1 MAATILIA
9 DDDAVQRRL
18 VENMVQKCGY
28 EPLVVDSGD
37 AAVALLTAPD
47 APAID
52 AVVLDLVMPGLD
64 GLGVLAKMRE
74 AGLSIPVIVQTA
86 HGGIDN
92 VVSAMRAG
100 AQDFV
105 VKPVGFER
113 LQVSLRNALNT
124 SALKGELQR
133 IRHSREGRL
142 TFADIITRSETMAAV
157 LRTAQKAAASSI
169 PVLIEGESGVGK
181 ELFARAIHGS
191 GERKS
196 KPFVAVNCG
205 AIPDN
210 LVESILFGHEKGA
223 FTGAT
228 ERHMGKFVEASGG
241 TLFLDEVGELPL
253 AAQVKLLRALQEGT
267 VEAVG
272 GRKPVKVDVRI
283 ISATN
288 RKLLDL
294 VKNGA
299 FREDLFYRLH
309 VLPLTIP
316 PLRMRREDIPHL
328 LRYFL
333 ARFAAEENRTITG
346 ISGEAMAHLAQLDW
360 PGNIRQLENTVY
372 RAVVMSESDQLG
384 LSDFPQVLGQTAS
397 DGQLAHSEPLVV
409 APSTAPAMVS
419 GSDIPIAPLAT
430 AGSLAMLTAT
440 GEVRALED
448 MENEIIRFAISHY
461 RGQMSEVARRL
472 KIGRSTLYR
481 KLDEAAANDPAEG
494 GRELSGRP
502 LGDYGTRKAK
512 IVANQRHRSFG
523 SF

>member
-1 MAATILIA
+1 MAASILIA

-18 VENMVQKCGY
+18 VDNILQKCGY
-28 EPLVVDSGD
+28 ETIVVDSGD
-37 AAVALLTAPD
+37 AAIAALMTAA

-64 GLGVLAKMRE
+64 GMGVLIKIRE
-74 AGLSIPVIVQTA
+74 AGLNIPVIVQTA

-105 VKPVGFER
+105 VKPVGLER

-142 TFADIITRSETMAAV
+142 TFADIITRSETMASV
-157 LRTAQKAAASSI
+157 LRIAQKAAASTI

-191 GERKS
+191 SERKA

-228 ERHMGKFVEASGG
+228 ERHMGKFVEATGG
-241 TLFLDEVGELPL
+241 TLFLDEGGELPL

-272 GRKPVKVDVRI
+272 GRKPVKVEVRI

-328 LRYFL
+328 LRHFL
-333 ARFAAEENRTITG
+333 ARFCAEENRPITG
-346 ISGEAMAHLAQLDW
+346 INGEAMARLAQLDW
-360 PGNIRQLENTVY
+360 PGNIRQLENAVY
-372 RAVVMSESDQLG
+372 RAVVMSDGDQLR
-384 LSDFPQVLGQTAS
+384 LADFPQATAQS
-397 DGQLAHSEPLVV
+397 SPVSEAHSRPSEPLILGSGFH
-409 APSTAPAMVS
+409 PTAPAMIS
-419 GSDIPIAPLAT
+419 GNEIPIAPLPS
-430 AGSLAMLTAT
+430 AG
-440 GEVRALED
+440 
-448 MENEIIRFAISHY
+448 
-461 RGQMSEVARRL
+461 
-472 KIGRSTLYR
+472 
-481 KLDEAAANDPAEG
+481 
-494 GRELSGRP
+494 
-502 LGDYGTRKAK
+502 
-512 IVANQRHRSFG
+512 
-523 SF
+523 

>member
-37 AAVALLTAPD
+37 AAVALLTGAD
-47 APAID
+47 AQAID

-64 GLGVLAKMRE
+64 GLGVLAKIRE
-74 AGLSIPVIVQTA
+74 AGVNVPVIVQTA

-142 TFADIITRSETMAAV
+142 TFADVITRSETMAGV

-169 PVLIEGESGVGK
+169 PVLVEGESGVGK

-191 GERKS
+191 SERKA

-228 ERHMGKFVEASGG
+228 ERHMGKFVEAHGG

-283 ISATN
+283 VSATN

-328 LRYFL
+328 LRHFL
-333 ARFAAEENRTITG
+333 ARFSAEENRTITG

-384 LSDFPQVLGQTAS
+384 LSDFPQATAHA
-397 DGQLAHSEPLVV
+397 DPDAPALHGEPLVV

-419 GSDIPIAPLAT
+419 GNEIPIAPLAT
-430 AGSLAMLTAT
+430 AAGNLPMLTSN
-440 GEVRALED
+440 GEVRPLEE

-481 KLDEAAANDPAEG
+481 KLDEAAADDPADGAQE
-494 GRELSGRP
+494 
-502 LGDYGTRKAK
+502 T
-512 IVANQRHRSFG
+512 N
-523 SF
+523 

>member
-28 EPLVVDSGD
+28 EALVTDSGD
-37 AAVALLTAPD
+37 AAVAMLTAPD
-47 APAID
+47 AAID

-64 GLGVLAKMRE
+64 GMGVLAKIRE
-74 AGLSIPVIVQTA
+74 AGLNIPVIVQTA

-113 LQVSLRNALNT
+113 LQVSLRNALTT

-142 TFADIITRSETMAAV
+142 TFSDIITRSEAMGGV
-157 LRTAQKAAASSI
+157 LRIAQKAAASAI

-228 ERHMGKFVEASGG
+228 ERHMGKFVEATGG

-253 AAQVKLLRALQEGT
+253 AAQVKLLRALQEGM

-283 ISATN
+283 VSATN

-294 VKNGA
+294 VKNGQ

-328 LRYFL
+328 LRHFL
-333 ARFAAEENRTITG
+333 TRFAAEENRAISS
-346 ISGEAMAHLAQLDW
+346 ISGEAMAHLSQLEW
-360 PGNIRQLENTVY
+360 PGNIRQLENAVY
-372 RAVVMSESDQLG
+372 RAVVMSEGDQLG
-384 LSDFPQVLGQTAS
+384 IADFPQG
-397 DGQLAHSEPLVV
+397 AHPHAAPSAHHAEPLVV
-409 APSTAPAMVS
+409 APATAPAMVS
-419 GSDIPIAPLAT
+419 GNEIPIAPLPA
-430 AGSLAMLTAT
+430 AGNLSMLTGT
-440 GEVRALED
+440 GEVRPLEE
-448 MENEIIRFAISHY
+448 MESEIIRFAISHY

-481 KLDEAAANDPAEG
+481 KLDEAAADETGNDAG
-494 GRELSGRP
+494 
-502 LGDYGTRKAK
+502 
-512 IVANQRHRSFG
+512 
-523 SF
+523 

>member
-28 EPLVVDSGD
+28 ETAVVDSGD
-37 AAVALLTAPD
+37 AAVELLTGPD
-47 APAID
+47 GQNID
-52 AVVLDLVMPGLD
+52 CIVLDLVMPGLD
-64 GLGVLAKMRE
+64 GMGVLAKIRD
-74 AGLSIPVIVQTA
+74 AGLNLPVIVQTA

-105 VKPVGFER
+105 VKPVGLER
-113 LQVSLRNALNT
+113 LRVSLRNALTT

-142 TFADIITRSETMAAV
+142 TFSDIITRSEAMGSV
-157 LRTAQKAAASSI
+157 LRTAQKATSSSI

-288 RKLLDL
+288 RKLLDR
-294 VKNGA
+294 VKSGH

-316 PLRMRREDIPHL
+316 PLRLRREDIPHL
-328 LRYFL
+328 LRHFL

-346 ISGEAMAHLAQLDW
+346 ISGEAVAHLAQLDW
-360 PGNIRQLENTVY
+360 PGNIRQLENAVY
-372 RAVVMSESDQLG
+372 RAVVMSDGDQLG
-384 LSDFPQVLGQTAS
+384 LDDFPLIASQPHPGTDIPTAP
-397 DGQLAHSEPLVV
+397 LMLEPIA
-409 APSTAPAMVS
+409 APSVVS
-419 GSDIPIAPLAT
+419 GNEIPIAPLSV
-430 AGSLAMLTAT
+430 AGALSMLTST
-440 GEVRALED
+440 GDV
-448 MENEIIRFAISHY
+448 
-461 RGQMSEVARRL
+461 
-472 KIGRSTLYR
+472 
-481 KLDEAAANDPAEG
+481 
-494 GRELSGRP
+494 RP
-502 LGDYGTRKAK
+502 LEE
-512 IVANQRHRSFG
+512 IEN
-523 SF
+523 

>member
-1 MAATILIA
+1 MAASILIV
-9 DDDAVQRRL
+9 DDDAVARRL

-28 EPLVVDSGD
+28 ETLVVDSGD
-37 AAVALLTAPD
+37 AAIAMLTAPD
-47 APAID
+47 ASAID

-64 GLGVLAKMRE
+64 GMGVLAKIRE
-74 AGLSIPVIVQTA
+74 AALNIPVIVQTA

-105 VKPVGFER
+105 VKPVGIER

-133 IRHSREGRL
+133 IKHSREGRL
-142 TFADIITRSETMAAV
+142 TFADIITRSETMAGV
-157 LRTAQKAAASSI
+157 LRTAQKAASSTI
-169 PVLIEGESGVGK
+169 PVLVEGESGVGK

-228 ERHMGKFVEASGG
+228 ERHTGKFVEASGG
-241 TLFLDEVGELPL
+241 TLFLDEVSELPL
-253 AAQVKLLRALQEGT
+253 PAQVKLLRALQEGA

-288 RKLLDL
+288 RKLLER
-294 VKNGA
+294 VKSGH

-316 PLRMRREDIPHL
+316 PLRMRREDIPYL
-328 LRYFL
+328 LRHFL
-333 ARFAAEENRTITG
+333 ARFCAEENRHVTG
-346 ISGEAMAHLAQLDW
+346 ISGEAMAHLSQLEW
-360 PGNIRQLENTVY
+360 PGNIRQLENAVY
-372 RAVVMSESDQLG
+372 RAVVMSDNDQLS
-384 LSDFPQVLGQTAS
+384 LADFPQAAVQSPSVSEAHNQHGEPLILGPDFHSTASPLVLGN
-397 DGQLAHSEPLVV
+397 E
-409 APSTAPAMVS
+409 
-419 GSDIPIAPLAT
+419 IPIAPLPSIGT
-430 AGSLAMLTAT
+430 LAMLTT
-440 GEVRALED
+440 SGEMRPLEE
-448 MENEIIRFAISHY
+448 MESEIIRFAISHY

-481 KLDEAAANDPAEG
+481 KLDEAPAEEPAAARG
-494 GRELSGRP
+494 AQE
-502 LGDYGTRKAK
+502 
-512 IVANQRHRSFG
+512 AN
-523 SF
+523 

>member
-28 EPLVVDSGD
+28 EPLVAENGD
-37 AAVALLTAPD
+37 AAIGLLTAPD

-64 GLGVLAKMRE
+64 GLGVLSKMRE
-74 AGLSIPVIVQTA
+74 AGVTVPVIVQTA

-105 VKPVGFER
+105 VKPASFER

-124 SALKGELQR
+124 SALKDELQR

-142 TFADIITRSETMAAV
+142 TFTDIITRSESMAAV
-157 LRTAQKAAASSI
+157 LRTAQKAAVSSI
-169 PVLIEGESGVGK
+169 PVLVEGESGVGK
-181 ELFARAIHGS
+181 ELFARAIHGTS
-191 GERKS
+191 ERKS

-288 RKLLDL
+288 RTLLDL
-294 VKNGA
+294 VKGGA

-328 LRYFL
+328 LRHFV

-346 ISGEAMAHLAQLDW
+346 ISGEAVAHLSQLDW

-372 RAVVMSESDQLG
+372 RAVVMSESDLLG
-384 LSDFPQVLGQTAS
+384 LPDFPQTAGHAVTNS
-397 DGQLAHSEPLVV
+397 EFAPGEPLIV
-409 APSTAPAMVS
+409 APSAAPALAS
-419 GSDIPIAPLAT
+419 GSDIPIAPFA
-430 AGSLAMLTAT
+430 AGGLSMLNAS
-440 GEVRALED
+440 GDVRPLDD

-481 KLDEAAANDPAEG
+481 KLDEATASDPAEG
-494 GRELSGRP
+494 
-502 LGDYGTRKAK
+502 DAT
-512 IVANQRHRSFG
+512 
-523 SF
+523 

>member
-1 MAATILIA
+1 MPACILIA
-9 DDDAVQRRL
+9 DDDAVARRL

-28 EPLVVDSGD
+28 ETVVVDSGD
-37 AAVALLTAPD
+37 AAIAMLTAAD
-47 APAID
+47 APVID

-64 GLGVLAKMRE
+64 GMGVLAKLRD
-74 AGLSIPVIVQTA
+74 AGLHIPVIVQTA

-105 VKPVGFER
+105 VKPVGIER

-133 IRHSREGRL
+133 IRHSREGKL
-142 TFADIITRSETMAAV
+142 TFADIVTRSEAMAGV
-157 LRTAQKAAASSI
+157 LRAAQKAASSTI
-169 PVLIEGESGVGK
+169 PVLVEGESGVGK

-228 ERHMGKFVEASGG
+228 ERHMGKFVEATGG
-241 TLFLDEVGELPL
+241 TLFLDEVSELPL
-253 AAQVKLLRALQEGT
+253 AAQVKLLRALQEGS

-288 RKLLDL
+288 RKLLDR
-294 VKNGA
+294 VKGGQ

-316 PLRMRREDIPHL
+316 PLRNRREDIPHL
-328 LRYFL
+328 LRHFL
-333 ARFAAEENRTITG
+333 ARFCAEENRPITG
-346 ISGEAMAHLAQLDW
+346 ISGEAMALLSQLEW
-360 PGNIRQLENTVY
+360 PGNIRQLENAVY
-372 RAVVMSESDQLG
+372 RAVVMSDSEQLG
-384 LSDFPQVLGQTAS
+384 LVDFPQAAAQSAAMPETQPSHG
-397 DGQLAHSEPLVV
+397 EPLIVG
-409 APSTAPAMVS
+409 PGFHSTAPAMVS
-419 GSDIPIAPLAT
+419 GSDIPIAPLSST
-430 AGSLAMLTAT
+430 GSLSMLTHT
-440 GEVRALED
+440 GEMRPLEE
-448 MENEIIRFAISHY
+448 METEIIRFAISHY

-481 KLDEAAANDPAEG
+481 KLDEAAAADDSATDGSSE
-494 GRELSGRP
+494 
-502 LGDYGTRKAK
+502 
-512 IVANQRHRSFG
+512 AN
-523 SF
+523 

>member
-1 MAATILIA
+1 MAAIILIA
-9 DDDAVQRRL
+9 DDDPVQRRL

-28 EPLVVDSGD
+28 ETIVADSGD
-37 AAVALLTAPD
+37 AAMAKLAGPD
-47 APAID
+47 AVAID

-64 GLGVLAKMRE
+64 GMGVLDRIRE
-74 AGLSIPVIVQTA
+74 AGLAIPVIVQTA

-100 AQDFV
+100 AHDFV
-105 VKPVGFER
+105 VKPVGLER
-113 LQVSLRNALNT
+113 LQVSLRNALNA

-142 TFADIITRSETMAAV
+142 TFADIITRSEAMAAV
-157 LRTAQKAAASSI
+157 LRTAQKAASSTI

-181 ELFARAIHGS
+181 DLFARAIHGS

-228 ERHMGKFVEASGG
+228 ERHAGKFVEASSG
-241 TLFLDEVGELPL
+241 TLFLDEVSELPL
-253 AAQVKLLRALQEGT
+253 TAQVKLLRALQEGT
-267 VEAVG
+267 VETVG
-272 GRKPVKVDVRI
+272 GRKPVRVDVRI

-288 RKLLDL
+288 RKLLDR
-294 VKNGA
+294 VKSGH

-316 PLRMRREDIPHL
+316 PLRVRREDIPHL
-328 LRYFL
+328 LRHFL
-333 ARFAAEENRTITG
+333 ARFGAEENRAIKG
-346 ISGEAMAHLAQLDW
+346 ISGEAMAHLSQLDW
-360 PGNIRQLENTVY
+360 PGNIRQLENAVY
-372 RAVVMSESDQLG
+372 RAVVMSDGDQLG
-384 LSDFPQVLGQTAS
+384 LVDFPLIAAQSTIAA
-397 DGQLAHSEPLVV
+397 DPHSEPLVV
-409 APSTAPAMVS
+409 SPSLIS
-419 GSDIPIAPLAT
+419 GSDIPIAPLPSNGT
-430 AGSLAMLTAT
+430 LSMLNSA
-440 GEVRALED
+440 GEVRPLEE
-448 MENEIIRFAISHY
+448 MEHEIIRFAISHY

-481 KLDEAAANDPAEG
+481 KLDETSANDPTTDSPE
-494 GRELSGRP
+494 ET
-502 LGDYGTRKAK
+502 D
-512 IVANQRHRSFG
+512 
-523 SF
+523 

>member
-1 MAATILIA
+1 MAASILIA

-18 VENMVQKCGY
+18 VDNILQKCGY
-28 EPLVVDSGD
+28 ETIVVDSGD
-37 AAVALLTAPD
+37 AAIAALMTAD
-47 APAID
+47 APVVD
-52 AVVLDLVMPGLD
+52 AMVLDLVMPGLD
-64 GLGVLAKMRE
+64 GMGVLIKIRE
-74 AGLSIPVIVQTA
+74 AGLNIPVIVQTA

-92 VVSAMRAG
+92 VVSAMRAV

-124 SALKGELQR
+124 QALKGELQR

-142 TFADIITRSETMAAV
+142 TFADIITRSEAMAGV
-157 LRTAQKAAASSI
+157 LRIAQKAAASTI

-191 GERKS
+191 SERKA

-228 ERHMGKFVEASGG
+228 ERHMGKFVEAHGG

-253 AAQVKLLRALQEGT
+253 AAQVKLLRALQEGM

-272 GRKPVKVDVRI
+272 GRKPVRVDVRI

-328 LRYFL
+328 LRHFL
-333 ARFAAEENRTITG
+333 ARFSAEENRTITS
-346 ISGEAMAHLAQLDW
+346 ISGEAMAHLSQLEW
-360 PGNIRQLENTVY
+360 PGNIRQLENAVY
-372 RAVVMSESDQLG
+372 RAVVMSEGDQLR
-384 LSDFPQVLGQTAS
+384 LADFPQATAQS
-397 DGQLAHSEPLVV
+397 SPVSEAHSRPSEPLILGSGFH
-409 APSTAPAMVS
+409 PTAPAMIS
-419 GSDIPIAPLAT
+419 GNEIPIAPLPS
-430 AGSLAMLTAT
+430 AG
-440 GEVRALED
+440 
-448 MENEIIRFAISHY
+448 
-461 RGQMSEVARRL
+461 
-472 KIGRSTLYR
+472 
-481 KLDEAAANDPAEG
+481 
-494 GRELSGRP
+494 
-502 LGDYGTRKAK
+502 
-512 IVANQRHRSFG
+512 
-523 SF
+523 

>member
-28 EPLVVDSGD
+28 EALVVDSGD
-37 AAVALLTAPD
+37 AAIAALTASE
-47 APAID
+47 AHTID

-64 GLGVLAKMRE
+64 GLGVLAKLRE
-74 AGLSIPVIVQTA
+74 SGLNVPVIVQTA

-105 VKPVGFER
+105 VKPASFER
-113 LQVSLRNALNT
+113 LQVSLRNALNA

-142 TFADIITRSETMAAV
+142 TFSDIITRSETMTGV
-157 LRTAQKAAASSI
+157 LRTAQKAASSAI

-191 GERKS
+191 SERKS

-228 ERHMGKFVEASGG
+228 EKHQGKFLEAHGG

-253 AAQVKLLRALQEGT
+253 TAQVKLLRALQEGT

-294 VKNGA
+294 VKGGQ

-309 VLPLTIP
+309 VLPVTIP
-316 PLRMRREDIPHL
+316 PLRQRREDIPHL
-328 LRYFL
+328 LRHFL
-333 ARFAAEENRTITG
+333 ARFCAEENRNITG

-372 RAVVMSESDQLG
+372 RAVVLSEGDQLALG
-384 LSDFPQVLGQTAS
+384 DFPQAS
-397 DGQLAHSEPLVV
+397 FHVASEGKALHGEPLVV
-409 APSTAPAMVS
+409 SPSTAPAMNS
-419 GSDIPIAPLAT
+419 GNEIPLAPMPT
-430 AGSLAMLTAT
+430 AGNLAMLNVS
-440 GEVRALED
+440 GEVRPLEEL
-448 MENEIIRFAISHY
+448 ENEIIRFAISHY

-481 KLDEAAANDPAEG
+481 KLDEAAADERG
-494 GRELSGRP
+494 GE
-502 LGDYGTRKAK
+502 T
-512 IVANQRHRSFG
+512 N
-523 SF
+523 

>member
-1 MAATILIA
+1 MAAIILIA
-9 DDDAVQRRL
+9 DDDPIQRRL

-28 EPLVVDSGD
+28 ETIVAESGD
-37 AAVALLTAPD
+37 AAMAKLAGPD
-47 APAID
+47 AVAID

-64 GLGVLAKMRE
+64 GMGVLDRIRE
-74 AGLSIPVIVQTA
+74 AGLAIPVIVQTA

-100 AQDFV
+100 AHDFV
-105 VKPVGFER
+105 VKPVGLER
-113 LQVSLRNALNT
+113 LQVSLRNALNA

-142 TFADIITRSETMAAV
+142 TFADIITRSEAMAAV
-157 LRTAQKAAASSI
+157 LRTAQKAASSTI

-181 ELFARAIHGS
+181 DLFARAIHGS

-228 ERHMGKFVEASGG
+228 ERHAGKFVEASSG
-241 TLFLDEVGELPL
+241 TLFLDEVSELPL
-253 AAQVKLLRALQEGT
+253 TAQVKLLRALQEGT

-272 GRKPVKVDVRI
+272 GRKPVRVDVRI

-288 RKLLDL
+288 RKLLDR
-294 VKNGA
+294 VKSGH

-316 PLRMRREDIPHL
+316 PLRVRREDIPHL
-328 LRYFL
+328 LRHFL
-333 ARFAAEENRTITG
+333 ARFGAEENRAIKG
-346 ISGEAMAHLAQLDW
+346 ISGEAMAHLSQLDW
-360 PGNIRQLENTVY
+360 PGNIRQLENAVY
-372 RAVVMSESDQLG
+372 RAVVMSDGDQLG
-384 LSDFPQVLGQTAS
+384 LADFPLIAAQSTIAA
-397 DGQLAHSEPLVV
+397 DPHSEPLVV
-409 APSTAPAMVS
+409 SPSLIS
-419 GSDIPIAPLAT
+419 GSDIPIAPLPSN
-430 AGSLAMLTAT
+430 GMLTMLNSA
-440 GEVRALED
+440 GEVRPLEE
-448 MENEIIRFAISHY
+448 MEHEIIRFAISHY

-481 KLDEAAANDPAEG
+481 KLDETSANDPTTDSPEETG
-494 GRELSGRP
+494 
-502 LGDYGTRKAK
+502 
-512 IVANQRHRSFG
+512 
-523 SF
+523 

>member
-28 EPLVVDSGD
+28 ETLVVDSGD
-37 AAVALLTAPD
+37 AVIAMLTAPD
-47 APAID
+47 AQAID
-52 AVVLDLVMPGLD
+52 ALVLDLVMPGLD
-64 GLGVLAKMRE
+64 GMGVLAKIRD
-74 AGLSIPVIVQTA
+74 AGLTLPVIVQTA

-113 LQVSLRNALNT
+113 LQVSLRNALTT

-142 TFADIITRSETMAAV
+142 TFSDIVTRSEAMGSV
-157 LRTAQKAAASSI
+157 LRTAQKATSSSI

-228 ERHMGKFVEASGG
+228 ERHTGKFVEATGG

-283 ISATN
+283 ISAAN

-294 VKNGA
+294 VKNGR

-328 LRYFL
+328 LRHFL
-333 ARFAAEENRTITG
+333 ARFAAEENRTITS
-346 ISGEAMAHLAQLDW
+346 ISGEAMAHLSQLEW
-360 PGNIRQLENTVY
+360 PGNIRQLENAVY
-372 RAVVMSESDQLG
+372 RAVVMSEGDQLG
-384 LSDFPQVLGQTAS
+384 LADFPQSAAHPSETTNGQHA
-397 DGQLAHSEPLVV
+397 EPLIV

-419 GSDIPIAPLAT
+419 GNEIPIAPLPV
-430 AGSLAMLTAT
+430 AGNLPMLTSA
-440 GEVRALED
+440 GEVRPLEE

-481 KLDEAAANDPAEG
+481 KLDEAAENET
-494 GRELSGRP
+494 
-502 LGDYGTRKAK
+502 GDDA
-512 IVANQRHRSFG
+512 S
-523 SF
+523 